1 MHGKALF
8 EVQLALHVPTIGAGV
23 NQALLASAGLT
34 KKNVATKNMITC
46 SRQSRSILRWPVLGS
61 FQASNPAAEAR

>member
-34 KKNVATKNMITC
+34 KKKC
-46 SRQSRSILRWPVLGS
+46 SNEEHDYVQ
-61 FQASNPAAEAR
+61 QAVS